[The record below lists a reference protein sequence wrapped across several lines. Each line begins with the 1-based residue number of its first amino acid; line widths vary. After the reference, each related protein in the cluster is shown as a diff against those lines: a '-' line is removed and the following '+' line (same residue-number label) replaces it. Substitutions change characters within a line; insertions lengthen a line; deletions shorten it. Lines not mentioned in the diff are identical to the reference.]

1 MDSNNDNNNENGVE
15 VAEAIIRR
23 ISPDIRVFIYS
34 SIRPDDAED
43 AMQEVLKAVALNLK
57 KFQGDTEKE
66 FWAWC
71 YRISRNKL
79 SDFYRKEYAAQTV
92 PVEPEELY
100 RLMEVSAQTRP
111 MTAGVRH
118 DLDHIIKL
126 LTATRPQCAKL
137 LWDHFVVGLDYNEI
151 AEFLNEAYDTV
162 RMRVTRCLEDARA
175 LAS

>member
-1 MDSNNDNNNENGVE
+1 MDDLLKLVRTYRVTAGLAERLRL
-15 VAEAIIRR
+15 AEAIIRH
-23 ISPDIRVFIYS
+23 IAPDMRVFIFS

-43 AMQEVLKAVALNLK
+43 ALQEVFKAVALNLK
-57 KFQGDTEKE
+57 GFSGTTLKE

-71 YRISRNKL
+71 YRIARNKL
-79 SDFYRKEYAAQTV
+79 SDHYRKEYAERTF
-92 PVEPEELY
+92 PMPPEELY

-137 LWDHFVVGLDYNEI
+137 LGPAFKHRFKALSGL
-151 AEFLNEAYDTV
+151 TG
-162 RMRVTRCLEDARA
+162 
-175 LAS
+175 